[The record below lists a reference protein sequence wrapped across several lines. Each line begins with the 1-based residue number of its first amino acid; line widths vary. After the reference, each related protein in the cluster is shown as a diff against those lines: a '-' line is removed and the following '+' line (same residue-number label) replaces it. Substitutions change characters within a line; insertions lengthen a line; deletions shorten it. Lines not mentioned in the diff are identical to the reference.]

1 MKKVHLVLI
10 AIVLLAGIFTIKKV
24 KSSKDTNTPL
34 DYTVKKGALDFYVYA
49 TGNLEAENSTNI
61 DAPRSIFER
70 EVRIWEIA
78 ITDLVLEGTEVD
90 SGEYIA
96 TLDQNAIQE
105 ILTTA
110 EEELELSYN
119 SLVDARMDTNL
130 TLNNNR
136 DAIITAM
143 EAVEEKELFLAESKY
158 ESPATIQKAHM
169 DKDKALR
176 KLEQQKQSYVL
187 QQRRS
192 STQVK
197 QKELDYS
204 RKEKRVEK
212 LQIAFDDAIIT
223 APQNGMVIYKS
234 NWGGEKKSIGSKVS
248 SYDPTIATLPDL
260 STMISVAYVNE
271 IDISSLKIGQDVK
284 LTVDAFPSKEFDG
297 KVISI
302 ANIGQNVA
310 GSNAKVFKIEIK
322 VLDRDNNLRPAMTS
336 NNTILTAST
345 VDTLYVPTETIF
357 SNDTL
362 NWVYVSNKKT
372 YKQIVRIG
380 NQNESHSIIIE
391 GLVEGDKILWN
402 HPENA
407 DQLDIKGMEIY
418 EREKA
423 EKIEAER
430 KAKEVA
436 AKMAA
441 ENKKRQFQNNS
452 EIGGHSRPKGGRA
465 RMK

>member
-1 MKKVHLVLI
+1 MKKIHLALI
-10 AIVLLAGIFTIKKV
+10 AIVLIAGIFTIKKV
-24 KSSKDTNTPL
+24 RTSKDTNTPL
-34 DYTVKKGALDFYVYA
+34 DYTVTKGSLDFYVYA

-70 EVRIWEIA
+70 ELRIWEIA

-96 TLDQNAIQE
+96 MLDQNAIQE

-110 EEELELSYN
+110 EEELELAYN

-136 DAIITAM
+136 DAIITAI

-176 KLEQQKQSYVL
+176 KLEQEKQSYVL

-212 LQIAFDDAIIT
+212 LKIAFEDAIIT
-223 APQNGMVIYKS
+223 APQKGMVIYKS
-234 NWGGEKKSIGSKVS
+234 SWSGEKKAIGSKVNS
-248 SYDPTIATLPDL
+248 HDPTIATLPDL

-271 IDISSLKIGQDVK
+271 IDISNLKIGQDVK
-284 LTVDAFPSKEFDG
+284 LTVDAFPSKEFKG

-302 ANIGQNVA
+302 ANIGQNVS
-310 GSNAKVFKIEIK
+310 GSNAKVFEIKVK
-322 VLDRDNNLRPAMTS
+322 VLDRDNKLRPAMTS
-336 NNTILTAST
+336 NNTIHTAST
-345 VDTLYVPTETIF
+345 KDTLFVPTETIF

-372 YKQIVRIG
+372 YKQIVLIG
-380 NQNESHSIIIE
+380 NQNDSHSIITE
-391 GLVEGDKILWN
+391 GLKEGDKILWN
-402 HPENA
+402 IPENA
-407 DQLDIKGMEIY
+407 DDLEVKGMDLY

-423 EKIEAER
+423 QKLEAKR
-430 KAKEVA
+430 IAKEKA
-436 AKMAA
+436 AKFAI
-441 ENKKRQFQNNS
+441 ESNNGMS
-452 EIGGHSRPKGGRA
+452 KNPNRPRDGRV

>member
-1 MKKVHLVLI
+1 MKKIHFALLII
-10 AIVLLAGIFTIKKV
+10 AIITSIFIFKKIKK
-24 KSSKDTNTPL
+24 SKDNSTPL
-34 DYTVKKGALDFYVYA
+34 YHTVEKGSLDFYVYA
-49 TGNLEAENSTNI
+49 TGNLKAENSTNI
-61 DAPRSIFER
+61 DAPKSIFER
-70 EVRIWEIA
+70 EIRIGEIA

-90 SGEYIA
+90 SGEYVA
-96 TLDQNAIQE
+96 MLDQNAIQE

-110 EEELELSYN
+110 EEELEIAYN
-119 SLVDARMDTNL
+119 SLADARMDTNL

-136 DAIITAM
+136 DAIISAI

-176 KLEQQKQSYVL
+176 KLEQEKQSYKL
-187 QQRRS
+187 EQQRS

-204 RKEKRVEK
+204 RKEKKVEK
-212 LQIAFDDAIIT
+212 LQIAFKDAIVT
-223 APQNGMVIYKS
+223 APQKGMVIYKS

-248 SYDPTIATLPDL
+248 SYSPTIATLPDL

-284 LTVDAFPSKEFDG
+284 LTVDAFPNKEFSG

-310 GSNAKVFKIEIK
+310 GSNAKVFEIEVK
-322 VLDRDNNLRPAMTS
+322 VLDRDSDLRPAMTS
-336 NNTILTAST
+336 NNTILTANT
-345 VDTLYVPTETIF
+345 IDTIFIPTETIF

-362 NWVYVSNKKT
+362 NWVYVSNKNT
-372 YKQIVRIG
+372 YKQIVSIG
-380 NQNESHSIIIE
+380 NQNESHSIITE
-391 GLVEGDKILWN
+391 GLVEGDRILWN
-402 HPENA
+402 HPEDAEN
-407 DQLDIKGMEIY
+407 LEIKGMEIY
-418 EREKA
+418 KREKA
-423 EKIEAER
+423 QKLEIQR
-430 KAKEVA
+430 IAKEEA
-436 AKMAA
+436 AKMAE
-441 ENKKRQFQNNS
+441 ENTKRQNVNNS
-452 EIGGHSRPKGGRA
+452 ASNNSNRPRGGRI

>member
-1 MKKVHLVLI
+1 MKRIYYVLI
-10 AIVLLAGIFTIKKV
+10 ALALIAGVFTIKKV
-24 KSSKDTNTPL
+24 KTSKDKNTPL
-34 DYTVKKGALDFYVYA
+34 DYTVKKGSLDFYVYA
-49 TGNLEAENSTNI
+49 TGNLKAENSTNI

-110 EEELELSYN
+110 EEELELAYN
-119 SLVDARMDTNL
+119 SLIDARMDTNL

-169 DKDKALR
+169 DKDKTLR
-176 KLEQQKQSYVL
+176 KLEQEKQSYIL

-192 STQVK
+192 ITQVK

-204 RKEKRVEK
+204 RKEKRVKK
-212 LQIAFDDAIIT
+212 LQIAFEDAIIT
-223 APQNGMVIYKS
+223 APQKGMVIYKS
-234 NWGGEKKSIGSKVS
+234 NWGGEKKSIGSKVN

-271 IDISSLKIGQDVK
+271 IDISNIKIGQDVK
-284 LTVDAFPSKEFDG
+284 LTIDAFPNKEFDG

-322 VLDRDNNLRPAMTS
+322 VLDRDKNLRPAMTS

-391 GLVEGDKILWN
+391 GLAEGDKILWN
-402 HPENA
+402 HPKNA
-407 DQLDIKGMEIY
+407 NELDIKGMEIY

-430 KAKEVA
+430 KTKEVA
-436 AKMAA
+436 A
-441 ENKKRQFQNNS
+441 ENPKRQFRNNNEANDQN
-452 EIGGHSRPKGGRA
+452 RPKGGRV